1 MFPDHLI
8 IDFDSTFV
16 TVESLDEL
24 AHIVLKD
31 NPESAQRLETIRAIT
46 RAGME
51 GSIPFDES
59 LSKRLKLLNINQ
71 KDIHAATIVL
81 AKKVTSSFKR
91 NKQFLMENAQNI
103 LIISGGFYEMII
115 PIVSEYGILEDQVF
129 ANKFVYK
136 GTSRIA
142 HVDSQNIM
150 AQSGGK
156 VAQANALG
164 LAGEIHVIGDGYTDY
179 QIKSEG
185 PAKKFFAFI
194 ENIRRNSVCEV
205 ADVVLSNIDDYI
217 KFLAE

>member
-1 MFPDHLI
+1 M
-8 IDFDSTFV
+8 
-16 TVESLDEL
+16 EEL
-24 AHIVLKD
+24 AHIVLKE

-81 AKKVTSSFKR
+81 AKKVTPSFKR

-150 AQSGGK
+150 AQSGEK

>member
-71 KDIHAATIVL
+71 KDIHVATIVL
-81 AKKVTSSFKR
+81 AKKVTPSFKR

>member
-31 NPESAQRLETIRAIT
+31 NPESAQRLEMIKAIT

-81 AKKVTSSFKR
+81 AKKVTPSFKR

-103 LIISGGFYEMII
+103 LIVSGGFYEMII

>member
-24 AHIVLKD
+24 AHIVLKE

-59 LSKRLKLLNINQ
+59 LSKRLELLNINQ

-81 AKKVTSSFKR
+81 AKKVTPSFKR
-91 NKQFLMENAQNI
+91 NKQFLMENSQNI

>member
-59 LSKRLKLLNINQ
+59 LSKRLKFLNINQ

-81 AKKVTSSFKR
+81 AKKVTPSFKR

-217 KFLAE
+217 KFLTE

>member
-24 AHIVLKD
+24 AHIVLKE

-71 KDIHAATIVL
+71 KYIHAATIVL
-81 AKKVTSSFKR
+81 AKKVTPSFKR

-194 ENIRRNSVCEV
+194 ENIRRNSVCKV

>member
-1 MFPDHLI
+1 MFPDYLI

-71 KDIHAATIVL
+71 KDIHAANIVL
-81 AKKVTSSFKR
+81 AKKVTPSFKR

-136 GTSRIA
+136 GTSKIA
-142 HVDSQNIM
+142 NVDSQNIM

-185 PAKKFFAFI
+185 PATKFFSFI

-217 KFLAE
+217 KFLTE

>member
-1 MFPDHLI
+1 VFPDHLI

-31 NPESAQRLETIRAIT
+31 NPESAQRLEMIKAIT

-81 AKKVTSSFKR
+81 AKKVTPSFKR

-103 LIISGGFYEMII
+103 LIVSGGFYEMII

>member
-1 MFPDHLI
+1 MFPDYLI

-31 NPESAQRLETIRAIT
+31 NPESTQRLETIRAIT

-71 KDIHAATIVL
+71 KDIHAANIVL
-81 AKKVTSSFKR
+81 AKKVTPSFKR

-185 PAKKFFAFI
+185 PATKFFSFI

>member
-81 AKKVTSSFKR
+81 AKKVTPSFKR

-115 PIVSEYGILEDQVF
+115 PIVLEYGIVEDQVF

-136 GTSRIA
+136 GTSKIA
-142 HVDSQNIM
+142 NVDSQNIM

-185 PAKKFFAFI
+185 PATKFFSFI

-217 KFLAE
+217 KFLTE

>member
-24 AHIVLKD
+24 AHIVLKE

-81 AKKVTSSFKR
+81 AKKVTPSFKR
-91 NKQFLMENAQNI
+91 NKQFLMENSQNI

-142 HVDSQNIM
+142 QVASQNIM

-179 QIKSEG
+179 QIKSKG

>member
-1 MFPDHLI
+1 VFPDHLI

-31 NPESAQRLETIRAIT
+31 NPESAQRLEMIKAIT

-81 AKKVTSSFKR
+81 AKKVTPSFKR

-103 LIISGGFYEMII
+103 LIVSGGFYEMII

-142 HVDSQNIM
+142 QVDSQNIM
-150 AQSGGK
+150 AQSGEK

>member
-31 NPESAQRLETIRAIT
+31 NPESAQRLETIRTIT

-71 KDIHAATIVL
+71 KDIHAANIVL
-81 AKKVTSSFKR
+81 AKKVTPSFKR

-217 KFLAE
+217 KFLTE

>member
-81 AKKVTSSFKR
+81 AKKVTPSFKR
-91 NKQFLMENAQNI
+91 NKQFLMENSQNI

-150 AQSGGK
+150 AQSGEK

-217 KFLAE
+217 KFLSE

>member
-24 AHIVLKD
+24 AHIVLKE

-81 AKKVTSSFKR
+81 AKKVTPSFKR

-115 PIVSEYGILEDQVF
+115 PIVSEYGILENQVF
-129 ANKFVYK
+129 ANKFVCK

-142 HVDSQNIM
+142 QVDSQNIM

-217 KFLAE
+217 KFVVE

>member
-24 AHIVLKD
+24 AHIVLKE

-81 AKKVTSSFKR
+81 AKKVTPSFKR

-150 AQSGGK
+150 AQSGEK

>member
-31 NPESAQRLETIRAIT
+31 NPENAQRLETIRAIT

-81 AKKVTSSFKR
+81 AKKVTPSFKR

>member
-1 MFPDHLI
+1 MFPDYLI

-59 LSKRLKLLNINQ
+59 LSKRLELLNINQ
-71 KDIHAATIVL
+71 KDIHTATIVL
-81 AKKVTSSFKR
+81 AKKVTPSFKR

-129 ANKFVYK
+129 ANKFVCK

-142 HVDSQNIM
+142 QVDSQNLM

>member
-81 AKKVTSSFKR
+81 AKKVTPSFKR
-91 NKQFLMENAQNI
+91 NKQFLMENSQNI

-150 AQSGGK
+150 AQSGEK

-185 PAKKFFAFI
+185 PANKFFAFI

>member
-1 MFPDHLI
+1 MFPDYLI

-81 AKKVTSSFKR
+81 AKKVTPSFKR

-150 AQSGGK
+150 AQSGEK

>member
-24 AHIVLKD
+24 AHIVLKE

-71 KDIHAATIVL
+71 KDIHAATIAL
-81 AKKVTSSFKR
+81 AKKVTPSFKR
-91 NKQFLMENAQNI
+91 NKQFLMENSQNI

>member
-24 AHIVLKD
+24 AHIVLKE

-81 AKKVTSSFKR
+81 AKKVTPSFKR

-142 HVDSQNIM
+142 QVDSQNIM
-150 AQSGGK
+150 AQSGEK

>member
-24 AHIVLKD
+24 AHIVLKE

-81 AKKVTSSFKR
+81 AKKVTPSFKR

>member
-1 MFPDHLI
+1 VFPDHLI

-31 NPESAQRLETIRAIT
+31 NPESAQRLEMIKAIT

-81 AKKVTSSFKR
+81 AKKVTPSFKR

-103 LIISGGFYEMII
+103 LIVSGGFYEMII

-150 AQSGGK
+150 AQSGEK

>member
-1 MFPDHLI
+1 VFPDHLI

-31 NPESAQRLETIRAIT
+31 NPEIAQRLETIRAIT

-81 AKKVTSSFKR
+81 AKKVTPSFKR

-103 LIISGGFYEMII
+103 LIVSGGFYEMII

-150 AQSGGK
+150 AQSGEK

>member
-81 AKKVTSSFKR
+81 AKKVTPSFKR
-91 NKQFLMENAQNI
+91 NKQFLMENSQNI

-150 AQSGGK
+150 AQSGEK
-156 VAQANALG
+156 VAHANALG

>member
-81 AKKVTSSFKR
+81 AKKVTPSFKR

-150 AQSGGK
+150 AQSGEK
-156 VAQANALG
+156 VAQANELG

>member
-1 MFPDHLI
+1 MFPDYLI

-31 NPESAQRLETIRAIT
+31 NLESTQRLETIRAIT

-81 AKKVTSSFKR
+81 AKKVTPSFKR

-103 LIISGGFYEMII
+103 LIISGGFYELII
-115 PIVSEYGILEDQVF
+115 PIVSEYGILEYQVF

-156 VAQANALG
+156 VAQVNALG

>member
-1 MFPDHLI
+1 VFPDHLI

-31 NPESAQRLETIRAIT
+31 NPESAQRLEMIRAIT

-81 AKKVTSSFKR
+81 AKKVTPSFKR
-91 NKQFLMENAQNI
+91 NKQLLMENAQNI

-142 HVDSQNIM
+142 QVDSQNIM
-150 AQSGGK
+150 AQSGEK

>member
-1 MFPDHLI
+1 VFPDHLI

-31 NPESAQRLETIRAIT
+31 NLESAQRLETIRAIT

-59 LSKRLKLLNINQ
+59 LSKRLKFLNINQ

-81 AKKVTSSFKR
+81 AKKVTPSFKR
-91 NKQFLMENAQNI
+91 NKQLLMENSQNI

>member
-1 MFPDHLI
+1 VFPDHLI

-81 AKKVTSSFKR
+81 AKKVTPSFKR

>member
-31 NPESAQRLETIRAIT
+31 NPESAQRLEMIRAIT

-81 AKKVTSSFKR
+81 AKKVTPSFKR
-91 NKQFLMENAQNI
+91 NKQFLMENSQNI

-150 AQSGGK
+150 AQSGEK

>member
-81 AKKVTSSFKR
+81 AKKVTPSFKR

-156 VAQANALG
+156 VAQANELG

>member
-1 MFPDHLI
+1 VFPDHLI

-31 NPESAQRLETIRAIT
+31 NPESAQRLEMIKAIT

-81 AKKVTSSFKR
+81 AKKVTPSFKR

>member
-1 MFPDHLI
+1 VFPDHLI

-81 AKKVTSSFKR
+81 AKKVTPSFKR
-91 NKQFLMENAQNI
+91 NKQLLMENSQNI

-150 AQSGGK
+150 AQSGEK

>member
-59 LSKRLKLLNINQ
+59 LSKRLKFLNINQ

-81 AKKVTSSFKR
+81 AKKVTPSFKR
-91 NKQFLMENAQNI
+91 NKQFLMENSQNI

-150 AQSGGK
+150 AQSGEK

>member
-1 MFPDHLI
+1 VFPDHLI

-31 NPESAQRLETIRAIT
+31 KPESAQRLETIRAIT

-81 AKKVTSSFKR
+81 AKKVTPSFKR

-150 AQSGGK
+150 AQSGEK

-185 PAKKFFAFI
+185 AAKKFFAFI

>member
-1 MFPDHLI
+1 VFPDHLI

-24 AHIVLKD
+24 AHIVLKE

-81 AKKVTSSFKR
+81 AKKVTPSFKR

-103 LIISGGFYEMII
+103 LIVSGGFYEMII

-150 AQSGGK
+150 AQSGEK

>member
-81 AKKVTSSFKR
+81 AKKVTPSFKR
-91 NKQFLMENAQNI
+91 NKQFLMENSQNI

-156 VAQANALG
+156 VAQANELG

-217 KFLAE
+217 KFLTE

>member
-31 NPESAQRLETIRAIT
+31 NPENAQRLETIKTIT

-81 AKKVTSSFKR
+81 AKKVSPSFKR

-156 VAQANALG
+156 VAQANELG